1 MRLLPGRMRRGT
13 LLLLLLLT
21 GGVRGDG
28 RQLEVNGD
36 FERCVADR
44 HGFPVP
50 HGWQINQKIS
60 RASAFQLTQEPQD
73 VYAGRF
79 ALRLSGTQEGAL
91 GYVQFHESFPLPA
104 GATLTLAVQARGRGE
119 LALGYY
125 AKGDHA
131 ELGQNSFIRTLTAP
145 AQKLD
150 SPEAWQ
156 ALTFTLRLQPAGRDG
171 RVYANQTLTPIIHW
185 RGATDLLIDALTITL
200 VAAEEKK

>member
-1 MRLLPGRMRRGT
+1 MRFWRGRRRCWT
-13 LLLLLLLT
+13 VLLLLAVGL
-21 GGVRGDG
+21 RGDG
-28 RQLEVNGD
+28 HQLEVNGD

-44 HGFPVP
+44 NGFPVP
-50 HGWQINQKIS
+50 QGWQINQKIS
-60 RASAFQLTQEPQD
+60 RDSTFQLTQEPAD
-73 VYAGRF
+73 VCAGRF
-79 ALRLSGTQEGAL
+79 ALRLSGTQEGAH
-91 GYVQFHESFPLPA
+91 GYVQFHESFPLPV
-104 GATLTLAVQARGRGE
+104 GAVLTLAVQARGRGE

-131 ELGQNSFIRTLTAP
+131 ELGPNRFIRTLVAP

-185 RGATDLLIDALTITL
+185 RGAADLLIDALTITL